1 MRHDL
6 SPSDNDNDNVITI
19 AELRAQG
26 MTNHAIATRCRP
38 SGPWQRILRGVVL
51 MSPARPTRRQRLKAA
66 IAYAGPDS
74 VVSGID
80 AMRAHGVDVPPS
92 PDVLILVPARR
103 RLSSNAYLTVE
114 RTNRPPQPVVLA
126 DLPYASLPRA
136 TLDAARRAADHGQ
149 LRALLTAAAG
159 ACTVPALRTELNA
172 GNQRGSAAVRE
183 LLSED
188 LTQANDVLPVA
199 DALAK
204 RALRTTAL
212 PPPRWHTPVYDA
224 TGMLLGVPDAWWP
237 EVSVAWNVG
246 TQARHHDPRTW
257 AAAGVTL
264 VCTDPQRL
272 RANPTGPME
281 ELLKAYAKAAANTR
295 RRAS

>member
-1 MRHDL
+1 MDQYL
-6 SPSDNDNDNVITI
+6 DPVDKVITI

-51 MSPARPTRRQRLKAA
+51 MSAARPTRRQRLRAA
-66 IAYAGPDS
+66 IAYGGPDS
-74 VVSGID
+74 VVSGVD

-92 PDVLILVPARR
+92 PDVLVLVPGRR
-103 RLSSNAYLTVE
+103 RLSSSAYLTVE
-114 RTNRPPQPVVLA
+114 RTSRSPRPVILG
-126 DLPYASLPRA
+126 DLPYAPLPRA
-136 TLDAARRAADHGQ
+136 VLDAARRAADHGQ
-149 LRALLTAAAG
+149 LRALLTAAVG
-159 ACTVPALRTELNA
+159 TCTVAALRAELNA

-188 LTQANDVLPVA
+188 LAKKNDVLLVA

-212 PPPRWHTPVYDA
+212 PPPRWHVPVYDD

-246 TQARHHDPRTW
+246 TQPRHHDPRVW

-264 VCTDPQRL
+264 VRTDPQRL
-272 RANPTGPME
+272 HGDPSEPLE
-281 ELLKAYAKAAANTR
+281 ELLRAHTKAAANTE